1 MKFEKIRDALR
12 RFLALDL
19 CEEWYRDDDPDDS
32 YEAEV
37 L

>member
-1 MKFEKIRDALR
+1 MSIEKIRQVLR
-12 RFLALDL
+12 ELLALDL
-19 CEEWYRDDDPDDS
+19 CDEWDDDDPDDP

>member
-1 MKFEKIRDALR
+1 MSMESIYTALR

-19 CEEWYRDDDPDDS
+19 CQDWDDDDPDDP